1 LKRTCSLLQ
10 LQLLLNAFAFVE
22 SQGEDNLN
30 GQSFFMKLHVYRNKH
45 TLQ

>member
-22 SQGEDNLN
+22 SQGEDNVSL
-30 GQSFFMKLHVYRNKH
+30 S
-45 TLQ
+45 